1 MTSGE
6 VMKENIKYML
16 KNWIAWDKKSL
27 IYFLIRVP
35 ALVFQ
40 PIVTAY
46 IPKAMIDCIEK
57 GVSIERLILVV
68 ALLSLLLTFTIWIDP
83 FMKEL
88 IRGGARIVRMRYA
101 VMAFRK
107 NLSTDYVSIESLE
120 GRELHKRAEAFY
132 NARFSSGA
140 DFIEE
145 CNNFLVCIIGVIASA
160 VLIYKINILM
170 ILLILLTC
178 VSEFI
183 ILKVLNKKQK
193 AMLDDSSKLSSKLD
207 YFYKLSKSSDA
218 SKDIKLYGFQDYFI
232 YTVAKITSDIER
244 IIAKYTNQSASVSGI
259 RAVLNL
265 IRQLIS
271 YVYLI
276 YLVTIGSL
284 TISEF
289 VFYFGIITGFS
300 NWIVNLVF
308 SYSKIERSANDCAV
322 FRKYIE
328 SENESKD
335 KPDVNFSG
343 IESIEFKDVSF
354 TYPSAEKSTIK
365 NMSFKVNKSENIAIV
380 GENGA
385 GKTTAIKLLCGLYYP
400 TSGDILINGK
410 SNRDFSNESYF
421 NLFSAVFQDYFF
433 MPMTIAENISAEKDY
448 DKEKLY
454 SAFKKSGILEKINA
468 LPDKENSLMDKN
480 VYKNAVDFSGGE
492 KQKLLLA
499 KAIYKNA
506 PILILDEPT
515 AALDPIS
522 ENELYLKYNE
532 LTENKISF
540 FISHRLSSTRFCNRI
555 LFIKDGRIAESG
567 THEELMAQKG
577 AYYRMYQI
585 QSYYYKE
592 TEVAVNE

>member
-1 MTSGE
+1 
-6 VMKENIKYML
+6 MKENIKYML

-46 IPKAMIDCIEK
+46 IPKAMIDCIND
-57 GVSIERLILVV
+57 GVTVGRLILVV

-107 NLSTDYVSIESLE
+107 NLSTDYVNIESLE
-120 GRELHKRAEAFY
+120 GKELHKRAEAFY

-145 CNNFLVCIIGVIASA
+145 YNDFLVCIIGVIASA

-506 PILILDEPT
+506 PVLILDEPT
-515 AALDPIS
+515 AALDPIA

-532 LTENKISF
+532 MTDNKISF
-540 FISHRLSSTRFCNRI
+540 FISHRLSSTCFCDRI
-555 LFIKDGRIAESG
+555 LFIKDGKIAESG
-567 THEELMAQKG
+567 THEELMALKG
-577 AYYRMYQI
+577 SYYRMYQL

-592 TEVAVNE
+592 TGGEAV

>member
-1 MTSGE
+1 MLS
-6 VMKENIKYML
+6 NLKYML
-16 KNWIAWDKKSL
+16 SNWIEWDKKSL
-27 IYFLIRVP
+27 LFFFVRVP
-35 ALVFQ
+35 ALVLQ

-57 GVSIERLILVV
+57 GVTTERLILVV
-68 ALLSLLLTFTIWIDP
+68 ALLSLLLTFTIWMDP

-107 NLSTDYVSIESLE
+107 NLSTDYVNIESLE

-145 CNNFLVCIIGVIASA
+145 CNNFLVCIIGVIASTI
-160 VLIYKINILM
+160 LIYKINILM

-178 VSEFI
+178 VGEFI

-193 AMLDDSSKLSSKLD
+193 ITLDDSSKLSSKLD
-207 YFYKLSKSSDA
+207 YFYKLSKSSNA

-232 YTVAKITSDIER
+232 YTVAKITSNIEK

-276 YLVTIGSL
+276 YLVTIGCL
-284 TISEF
+284 TVSEF

-335 KPDVNFSG
+335 KPDVDFSE

-354 TYPSAEKSTIK
+354 TYPSAEKSTIN
-365 NMSFKVNKSENIAIV
+365 NMSFKINKGENIAIV

-400 TSGDILINGK
+400 TNGDILINGK
-410 SNRDFSNESYF
+410 SSRDFSSENYF
-421 NLFSAVFQDYFF
+421 DLFSAVFQDYFF
-433 MPMTIAENISAEKDY
+433 MPMTIAENISAEMDY

-454 SAFKKSGILEKINA
+454 SAFKKAGILEKINA
-468 LPDKENSLMDKN
+468 LPNKENALMDKN

-492 KQKLLLA
+492 KQRI
-499 KAIYKNA
+499 AIARAILKNA
-506 PILILDEPT
+506 PILILDEAT
-515 AALDPIS
+515 SASDP
-522 ENELYLKYNE
+522 ENQMEIDKAIQNLCKGK
-532 LTENKISF
+532 TVIVVA
-540 FISHRLSSTRFCNRI
+540 HRLSALKMCNRVAVVENHTI
-555 LFIKDGRIAESG
+555 TSVG
-567 THEELMAQKG
+567 THEEVRKNN
-577 AYYRMYQI
+577 AYYRKAWDDYETARNITYQLEGGE
-585 QSYYYKE
+585 QHE
-592 TEVAVNE
+592 

>member
-1 MTSGE
+1 
-6 VMKENIKYML
+6 MKANIKYML

-27 IYFLIRVP
+27 IYFFIRVP

-57 GVSIERLILVV
+57 GVTTERLILVV
-68 ALLSLLLTFTIWIDP
+68 ALLSLLLTFTIWMDP

-145 CNNFLVCIIGVIASA
+145 CNNFLVCIIGVIASTI
-160 VLIYKINILM
+160 LIYKINILM

-178 VSEFI
+178 VGEFI

-193 AMLDDSSKLSSKLD
+193 ITLDDSSKLSSKLD
-207 YFYKLSKSSDA
+207 YFYKLSKSSNA

-232 YTVAKITSDIER
+232 YTVAKITSNIEK
-244 IIAKYTNQSASVSGI
+244 IIAKYTNQSASASGI

-276 YLVTIGSL
+276 YLVTIGCL
-284 TISEF
+284 TVSEF

-335 KPDVNFSG
+335 KPDVDFSE

-354 TYPSAEKSTIK
+354 TYPSAEKSTIN
-365 NMSFKVNKSENIAIV
+365 NMSFKINKGENIAIV

-400 TSGDILINGK
+400 TNGDILINGK
-410 SNRDFSNESYF
+410 SSRDFSSESYF
-421 NLFSAVFQDYFF
+421 DLFSAVFQDYFF
-433 MPMTIAENISAEKDY
+433 MPMTIAENISAEMDY

-454 SAFKKSGILEKINA
+454 SAFKKAGILEKINA
-468 LPDKENSLMDKN
+468 LPNKENALMDKN

-499 KAIYKNA
+499 KAVYKNA
-506 PILILDEPT
+506 PVLILDEPT

-540 FISHRLSSTRFCNRI
+540 FISHRLSSTRFCDRI
-555 LFIKDGRIAESG
+555 LFVKDGRIAESG

>member
-1 MTSGE
+1 MLS
-6 VMKENIKYML
+6 NLKYML
-16 KNWIAWDKKSL
+16 SNWIEWDKKSL
-27 IYFLIRVP
+27 LFFFVRVP
-35 ALVFQ
+35 ALVLQ

-57 GVSIERLILVV
+57 GVTTERLILVV
-68 ALLSLLLTFTIWIDP
+68 ALLSLLLTFTIWMDP

-107 NLSTDYVSIESLE
+107 NLSTDYVNIESLE

-145 CNNFLVCIIGVIASA
+145 CNNFLVCIIGVIASTI
-160 VLIYKINILM
+160 LIYKINILM

-178 VSEFI
+178 VGEFI

-193 AMLDDSSKLSSKLD
+193 ITLDDSSKLSSKLD
-207 YFYKLSKSSDA
+207 YFYKLSKSSNA

-232 YTVAKITSDIER
+232 YTVAKITSNIEK

-276 YLVTIGSL
+276 YLVTIGCL
-284 TISEF
+284 TVSEF

-328 SENESKD
+328 SENDSKD
-335 KPDVNFSG
+335 KPDVDFSE

-354 TYPSAEKSTIK
+354 TYPSAEKSTIN
-365 NMSFKVNKSENIAIV
+365 NMSFKINKGENIAIV

-400 TSGDILINGK
+400 TNGDILINGK
-410 SNRDFSNESYF
+410 SSRDFSSENYF
-421 NLFSAVFQDYFF
+421 DLFSAVFQDYFF
-433 MPMTIAENISAEKDY
+433 MPMTIAENISAEMDY

-454 SAFKKSGILEKINA
+454 SAFKKAGILEKINA
-468 LPDKENSLMDKN
+468 LPNKENALMDKN

-499 KAIYKNA
+499 KAVYKNA
-506 PILILDEPT
+506 PVLILDEPT

-555 LFIKDGRIAESG
+555 LFVKDGRIAESG

>member
-1 MTSGE
+1 
-6 VMKENIKYML
+6 MKSNLKYML
-16 KNWIAWDKKSL
+16 KNWITWDKKSL
-27 IYFLIRVP
+27 IYFFIRVP

-40 PIVTAY
+40 PIITAY

-57 GVSIERLILVV
+57 GVTTERLILVV
-68 ALLSLLLTFTIWIDP
+68 ALLSLLLTFTIWMDP

-145 CNNFLVCIIGVIASA
+145 CNNFLVCIIGVIASTI
-160 VLIYKINILM
+160 LIYKINILM

-178 VSEFI
+178 VGEFI

-193 AMLDDSSKLSSKLD
+193 ITLDDSSKLSSKLD
-207 YFYKLSKSSDA
+207 YFYKLSKSSNA

-232 YTVAKITSDIER
+232 YTVAKITSNIEK

-276 YLVTIGSL
+276 YLVTIGCL
-284 TISEF
+284 TVSEF

-335 KPDVNFSG
+335 KPDVDFSE

-354 TYPSAEKSTIK
+354 TYPSAEKSTIN
-365 NMSFKVNKSENIAIV
+365 NMSFKINKGENIAIV

-400 TSGDILINGK
+400 TNGDILINGK
-410 SNRDFSNESYF
+410 SSRDFSSESYF
-421 NLFSAVFQDYFF
+421 DLFSAVFQDYFF
-433 MPMTIAENISAEKDY
+433 MPMTIAENISAEMDY

-454 SAFKKSGILEKINA
+454 SAFKKAGILEKINA
-468 LPDKENSLMDKN
+468 LPNKENALMDKN

-506 PILILDEPT
+506 PVLILDEPT
-515 AALDPIS
+515 AALDPIA

-532 LTENKISF
+532 ITSNKISF
-540 FISHRLSSTRFCNRI
+540 FISHRLSSTRFCDRI
-555 LFIKDGRIAESG
+555 LFVKDGRIAESG

>member
-1 MTSGE
+1 
-6 VMKENIKYML
+6 MKANIKYML

-27 IYFLIRVP
+27 IYFFIRVP

-46 IPKAMIDCIEK
+46 IPKAMIDCITE
-57 GVSIERLILVV
+57 GVTVGRLTLVV
-68 ALLSLLLTFTIWIDP
+68 GLLSVLLVLTTWFAP
-83 FMKEL
+83 FMQEL

-132 NARFSSGA
+132 NARFSSGS

-145 CNNFLVCIIGVIASA
+145 CNNFLVCIIGVIASTI
-160 VLIYKINILM
+160 LIYKINILM

-178 VSEFI
+178 VGEFI

-193 AMLDDSSKLSSKLD
+193 ITLDDSSKLSSKLD
-207 YFYKLSKSSDA
+207 YFYKLSKSSNA

-232 YTVAKITSDIER
+232 YTVAKITSNIEK

-276 YLVTIGSL
+276 YLVTIGCL
-284 TISEF
+284 TVSEF

-335 KPDVNFSG
+335 KPDVDFSE

-354 TYPSAEKSTIK
+354 TYPSAEKSTIN
-365 NMSFKVNKSENIAIV
+365 NMSFKINKGENIAIV

-400 TSGDILINGK
+400 TNGDILINGK
-410 SNRDFSNESYF
+410 SSRDFSSESYF
-421 NLFSAVFQDYFF
+421 DLFSAVFQDYFF
-433 MPMTIAENISAEKDY
+433 MPMTIAENISAEMDY

-454 SAFKKSGILEKINA
+454 SAFKKAGILEKINA
-468 LPDKENSLMDKN
+468 LPNKENALMDKN

-499 KAIYKNA
+499 KAVYKNA
-506 PILILDEPT
+506 PVLILDEPT

-540 FISHRLSSTRFCNRI
+540 FISHRLSSTRFCDRI
-555 LFIKDGRIAESG
+555 LFVKDGRIAESG

>member
-1 MTSGE
+1 
-6 VMKENIKYML
+6 MKSNLKYML
-16 KNWIAWDKKSL
+16 KNWITWDKKSL
-27 IYFLIRVP
+27 IYFFIRVP

-40 PIVTAY
+40 PIITAY

-57 GVSIERLILVV
+57 GVTTERLILVV
-68 ALLSLLLTFTIWIDP
+68 ALLSLLLTFTIWMDP

-145 CNNFLVCIIGVIASA
+145 CNNFLVCIIGVIASTI
-160 VLIYKINILM
+160 LIYKINILM

-178 VSEFI
+178 VGEFI

-193 AMLDDSSKLSSKLD
+193 ITLDDSSKLSSKLD
-207 YFYKLSKSSDA
+207 YFYKLSKSSNA

-232 YTVAKITSDIER
+232 YTVAKITSNIEK

-276 YLVTIGSL
+276 YLVTIGCL
-284 TISEF
+284 TVSEF

-335 KPDVNFSG
+335 KPDVDFSE

-354 TYPSAEKSTIK
+354 TYSSAEKSTIN
-365 NMSFKVNKSENIAIV
+365 NMSFKINKGENIAIV

-400 TSGDILINGK
+400 TNGDILINGK
-410 SNRDFSNESYF
+410 SSRDFSSESYF
-421 NLFSAVFQDYFF
+421 DLFSAVFQDYFF
-433 MPMTIAENISAEKDY
+433 MPMTIAENISAEMDY

-454 SAFKKSGILEKINA
+454 SAFKKAGILEKINT
-468 LPDKENSLMDKN
+468 LPNKENALMDKN

-499 KAIYKNA
+499 KAVYKNA
-506 PILILDEPT
+506 PVLILDEPT

-540 FISHRLSSTRFCNRI
+540 FISHRLSSTRFCDRI
-555 LFIKDGRIAESG
+555 LFVKDGRIAESG